1 MDIESLALDIAWLSN
16 ADLAKLSDVLVAQFK
31 TRAEKLEWNLQ
42 VSIIDQALRNVEET
56 V

>member
-16 ADLAKLSDVLVAQFK
+16 ADLAKLSKVLVEQFK
-31 TRAEKLEWNLQ
+31 TRAEALEWNLQ
-42 VSIIDQALRNVEET
+42 VSIIDQALRNAEET